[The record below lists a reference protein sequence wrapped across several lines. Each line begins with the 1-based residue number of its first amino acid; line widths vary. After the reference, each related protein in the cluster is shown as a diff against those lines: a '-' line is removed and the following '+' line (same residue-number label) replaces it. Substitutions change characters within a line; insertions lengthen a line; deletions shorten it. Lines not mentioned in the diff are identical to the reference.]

1 MKPDEWP
8 AVAQRLD
15 AAYPGFADDPQTS
28 AVYID
33 VLADIDSA
41 AVDQAVTE
49 LLREGREHPPPP
61 GVIRARALGEPQAPP
76 SDPGQTTRDRG
87 ARRGLGWVGVLALI
101 ALGLGVAGLI
111 VAIANN
117 NEDDS
122 PTITRTEVNP
132 ELTVTTPE
140 PAPSESA
147 PSESA
152 PSDATPGDGA
162 ADDSAAPD
170 AAPAESPS
178 TTGSP

>member
-87 ARRGLGWVGVLALI
+87 ARRGMPPRGGVLVHRGAKRFAEDGHGFNAQFL
-101 ALGLGVAGLI
+101 ACADDPEGDFAAVG
-111 VAIANN
+111 
-117 NEDDS
+117 NENS
-122 PTITRTEVNP
+122 LVHRR
-132 ELTVTTPE
+132 
-140 PAPSESA
+140 PAPTRVCRS
-147 PSESA
+147 
-152 PSDATPGDGA
+152 
-162 ADDSAAPD
+162 
-170 AAPAESPS
+170 
-178 TTGSP
+178 